1 MIVEKEFTLLKVEQK
16 KRITKEGK
24 EQIYLVL
31 NVLDEDFSPC
41 KFFVFN
47 EDKVKLI
54 LNDVQSAKALS
65 KVLINFN
72 LVYSNNIWNCNLND
86 AVFTY

>member
-16 KRITKEGK
+16 KRTTKEGK

-31 NVLDEDFSPC
+31 NVLDEDLSPC

>member
-1 MIVEKEFTLLKVEQK
+1 MIIEKEFTLLKVEQK
-16 KRITKEGK
+16 NRTTKEGK

-31 NVLDEDFSPC
+31 NVLDEDMSPC

-47 EDKVKLI
+47 EDKVKII
-54 LNDVQSAKALS
+54 LNDVQGAKALS